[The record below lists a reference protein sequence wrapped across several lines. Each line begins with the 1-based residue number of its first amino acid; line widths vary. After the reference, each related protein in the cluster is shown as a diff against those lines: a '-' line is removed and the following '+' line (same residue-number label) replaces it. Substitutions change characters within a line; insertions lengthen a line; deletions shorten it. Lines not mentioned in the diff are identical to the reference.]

1 MSPVSTIISDLL
13 SGVDQAGARFVE
25 VLYKRIG
32 LYSENLFFAM
42 LLLYVVIWGYMQ
54 IFGRSTA
61 SPLEAAWRLG
71 RAMFIYWMVTNWAP
85 FSETI
90 YTLVQSIPEVLAN
103 RIVQT
108 VSSTTGTQ
116 VSSVDAV
123 PAMFDALYEA
133 TLRVM
138 PELYTSVL
146 TDFFGALLAIIIIIF
161 TLLFIGVAVAA
172 IIAAKVLLFII
183 LALGPV
189 WIIMALFNYSFKFTE
204 GFFSV
209 TANLV
214 VQQLLIYG
222 FLGFYYYMVQLS
234 VSAMEGGGGTD
245 ITGKLSHVMPL
256 LLVTLVGFYVLLQ
269 IPIIAGILTGSGPIG
284 TAGAIHGIRRSAR
297 GTVDN
302 AVTRTATRAGSSLL
316 RRSAEGRPR
325 FAADVGKAS
334 IQRETAKNASS
345 L

>member
-1 MSPVSTIISDLL
+1 MNPVSTIISDLL
-13 SGVDQAGARFVE
+13 NGVDQAGARFVE
-25 VLYKRIG
+25 VLYKRVG

-42 LLLYVVIWGYMQ
+42 LVLYVVVWGYMQ

-71 RAMFIYWMVTNWAP
+71 RAIAIYWFVTNWAP

-90 YTLVQSIPEVLAN
+90 YTLVQSIPEILAN

-108 VSSTTGTQ
+108 ISSTTGTQ

-123 PAMFDALYEA
+123 PAMFDGLYEA
-133 TLRVM
+133 TLRVV
-138 PELYTSVL
+138 PLIYTGSL

-204 GFFSV
+204 GFFTV

-234 VSAMEGGGGTD
+234 VTAMDGGGGTD
-245 ITGKLSHVMPL
+245 ITGKLAHVMPL

-269 IPIIAGILTGSGPIG
+269 VPIIAGILTGSGPIG
-284 TAGAIHGIRRSAR
+284 TAGAIGSMWRSAR
-297 GTVDN
+297 GAADN
-302 AVTRTATRAGSSLL
+302 VVTRTTTRAGGSFL
-316 RRSAEGRPR
+316 RGSAEGRQR
-325 FAADVGKAS
+325 FASDMRAIN
-334 IQRETAKNASS
+334 IQRETARNASS